1 LLPDDGARPG
11 DDGAVSPSSRP
22 STARV
27 VEPVAPGPAVG
38 RVRERFAIASSGV
51 WAALQ
56 ALGLSYA
63 VVALASVV
71 AVLDAPSTAG
81 SDGGLG
87 AGVSVAT
94 GLWLLAHGVPLSAG
108 ASAVTVVPLGL
119 TALVV
124 FTLHVSAKRSA
135 APTLAAWVGGTV
147 TYALGAT
154 ALAVALDLGAT
165 ATPDDLAALVVQVGA
180 ATLGGAVVAGG
191 GLALGMFS
199 APDGPLLAGLTP
211 RLDRVLPDTLRL
223 GLRAGLVGVA
233 LAVGLGAL
241 LTGVWLVLGRATVA
255 QVGAGLGPSWI
266 GGLMLVLAQLL
277 LVPNLVLWA
286 TAWLAGPGFAVG
298 ESSTFS
304 AAATHADLLP
314 AVPLL
319 GALPGESWSTSY
331 AVWAPV
337 LLVAC
342 GAVGGW
348 FAWRNL
354 EPALVRGRDLVW
366 IGGGAVLSAGALM
379 VVLQWL
385 AGGAAGA
392 GRFAVVGAD
401 PWVTGGLVAAEVG
414 GGAAVVL
421 AACWARTTLGR
432 RSEDG
437 PTPA

>member
-1 LLPDDGARPG
+1 M
-11 DDGAVSPSSRP
+11 SPPSRP

-27 VEPVAPGPAVG
+27 VEPEGPVPAVG

-56 ALGLSYA
+56 ALALSYA
-63 VVALASVV
+63 VVALTAVV
-71 AVLDAPSTAG
+71 VVLDAPSTSGA
-81 SDGGLG
+81 DGGLG

-94 GLWLLAHGVPLSAG
+94 GLWLLAHGVPLTAG
-108 ASAVTVVPLGL
+108 PAAVTVVPLGL

-124 FTLHVSAKRSA
+124 FTLHISAKRSA

-147 TYALGAT
+147 AYAAGTT
-154 ALAVALDLGAT
+154 ALAIVLDLGAT
-165 ATPDDLAALVVQVGA
+165 ATPRDGVGLVVQVGA
-180 ATLGGAVVAGG
+180 AVVGGLVVGGG

-211 RLDRVLPDTLRL
+211 RLDPYLPDTLRL
-223 GLRAGLVGVA
+223 GLRAGVVGVA
-233 LAVGLGAL
+233 LATGLGAL
-241 LTGVWLVLGRATVA
+241 LTGVWLVLGRTTAA
-255 QVGAGLGPSWI
+255 EVGAGLGGSWI
-266 GGLMLVLAQLL
+266 GSVMLVLAQVL

-298 ESSTFS
+298 TGSTFS
-304 AAATHADLLP
+304 ASATQSDLLP

-319 GALPGESWSTSY
+319 GALPGESWSTPY
-331 AVWAPV
+331 ALWAPV
-337 LLVAC
+337 LLVGC

-354 EPALVRGRDLVW
+354 EPALVRGVDLAW
-366 IGGGAVLSAGALM
+366 IAAGGVLAAGGIT

-385 AGGAAGA
+385 AGGAAGG

-401 PWVTGGLVAAEVG
+401 PWVTGALVAAEVG
-414 GGAAVVL
+414 GGAAVTL
-421 AACWARTTLGR
+421 AVCWGREVAGR
-432 RSEDG
+432 RRSDAG
-437 PTPA
+437 PDA